1 MPVKKTSRYQ
11 AKVKTILS
19 ELLQIDEDQIT
30 PAAKLQEDLGA
41 DSLDMVELSIIL
53 EEKFTIPEITGDD
66 AVKLVTVQDVYDHLE
81 RHVVATV

>member
-41 DSLDMVELSIIL
+41 DSLDLVELSIIL
-53 EEKFTIPEITGDD
+53 EETFEMPEITDDD
-66 AVKLVTVQDVYDHLE
+66 AVKLVSVQDVYDHLE
-81 RHVVATV
+81 RHVVASV